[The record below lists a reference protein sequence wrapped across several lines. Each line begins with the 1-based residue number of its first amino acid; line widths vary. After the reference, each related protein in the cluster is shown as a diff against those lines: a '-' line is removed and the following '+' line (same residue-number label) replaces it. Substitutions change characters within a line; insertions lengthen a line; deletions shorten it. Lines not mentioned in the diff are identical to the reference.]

1 MTKQEFIEQAVL
13 RLITKSSIMSCNE
26 MVQLARECA
35 SLIYDDGKENKD
47 ATAGKDFE
55 NESLAALFREVE
67 RLDILSNKNSKI
79 KKRGYANTF
88 SRVCASHEINTI
100 KDLLKVG
107 SYRLKDARNM
117 GAANLAIVSEALYN
131 LYGIDKW

>member
-13 RLITKSSIMSCNE
+13 RLITEPSLNCDEVVKRASD
-26 MVQLARECA
+26 VA
-35 SLIYDDGKENKD
+35 SLMYDKEKENEET
-47 ATAGKDFE
+47 TAGKDFK
-55 NESLAALFREVE
+55 NESLAALFKEVD
-67 RLDILSNKNSKI
+67 RLDVLSNKNSKV
-79 KKRGYANTF
+79 KRRGYAKTF
-88 SRVCASHEINTI
+88 ARVCASWDINTI

-117 GAANLAIVSEALYN
+117 GATNLAIVSEALYS